1 MTIPNYITIFR
12 FILVPFIVMALLS
25 GSVGAALVGFVIA
38 GVSDGVDGYIARR
51 YDQRSELGAY
61 LDPMADKLLLVTL
74 FVVLGFLN
82 ELPVWLVVIVV
93 SRDILIISAVLL
105 STVMANPV
113 EMRPL
118 FVSKANTA
126 LQIVLVAF
134 TLADMTFQF
143 SFGAGRTI
151 LVWMVALLTAASS
164 TAYLVAWTQHMA
176 GYEQNRK
183 QDEGDTT
190 GRT

>member
-1 MTIPNYITIFR
+1 
-12 FILVPFIVMALLS
+12 
-25 GSVGAALVGFVIA
+25 
-38 GVSDGVDGYIARR
+38 
-51 YDQRSELGAY
+51 
-61 LDPMADKLLLVTL
+61 MADKLLLVTL
-74 FVVLGFLN
+74 FVALGFLS

-134 TLADMTFQF
+134 TL
-143 SFGAGRTI
+143 
-151 LVWMVALLTAASS
+151 
-164 TAYLVAWTQHMA
+164 
-176 GYEQNRK
+176 
-183 QDEGDTT
+183 
-190 GRT
+190 

>member
-74 FVVLGFLN
+74 FVALGFLS
-82 ELPVWLVVIVV
+82 ELPVWLVV

-183 QDEGDTT
+183 QDEDDTP

>member
-1 MTIPNYITIFR
+1 MTVPNYITIFR

-25 GSVGAALVGFVIA
+25 NYVGAALIGFIVA

-61 LDPMADKLLLVTL
+61 LDPIADKLLLVTL
-74 FVVLGFLN
+74 FVVLGFLK

-93 SRDILIISAVLL
+93 SRDILIIGAVLL

-118 FVSKANTA
+118 LVSKANTA
-126 LQIVLVAF
+126 LQILLVVF
-134 TLADMTFQF
+134 TLADMRFEF
-143 SFGAGRTI
+143 SFGDGRMI
-151 LVWMVALLTAASS
+151 LVWVVALLTAASA
-164 TAYLVAWTQHMA
+164 TAYLLAWTKHMA

-183 QDEGDTT
+183 
-190 GRT
+190 